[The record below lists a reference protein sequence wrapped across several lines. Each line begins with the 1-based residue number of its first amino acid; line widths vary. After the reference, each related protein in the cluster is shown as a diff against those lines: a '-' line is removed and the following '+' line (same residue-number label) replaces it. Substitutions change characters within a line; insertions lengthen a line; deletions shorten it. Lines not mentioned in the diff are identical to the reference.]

1 MLSFETAIWVRVHP
15 LHLLPL
21 KIMMVTVTFMMTM
34 YVTEA
39 VSGNDVYDDESI
51 VENND
56 GCGDDSDDCVITM
69 RVCVSLPPQPP
80 ASRQNGREYDSYSLL
95 MSSPSPFVQHF
106 Y

>member
-34 YVTEA
+34 YVTE
-39 VSGNDVYDDESI
+39 VVRGNDVYDNESI

-56 GCGDDSDDCVITM
+56 GCGDDRDDGVITM
-69 RVCVSLPPQPP
+69 RMCVCDFNSVSSTPRISPE
-80 ASRQNGREYDSYSLL
+80 RQRVIPRCESYSLV
-95 MSSPSPFVQHF
+95 MSSP
-106 Y
+106 